1 MIDDESL
8 QQRARAAL
16 DARAETLD
24 GATRSRL
31 RQARARAQAL
41 ARARRPVA
49 TTPRPRWAVALAAV
63 LLLAVALVWQQQAGR
78 LAPEA
83 VEDLEVLASSD
94 DLELYQDL
102 DFYLWLDE
110 SDPNRNEPEP
120 GRT

>member
-8 QQRARAAL
+8 QQRAREAL
-16 DARAETLD
+16 DARAEALD

-31 RQARARAQAL
+31 RQARAQAL

-49 TTPRPRWAVALAAV
+49 TAPRLRWAVALAAV
-63 LLLAVALVWQQQAGR
+63 LLLAVAVVWQQQASR

-110 SDPNRNEPEP
+110 SDPNWNEPER